1 MRFIN
6 STLHGL
12 LDYAAALAL
21 IIAPFVLGLQDQSA
35 LAHWA
40 SIAAGVGLIAY
51 SLLTNYRYSAVK
63 LIPFKLHLILD
74 LSAAVFFLVAPLIFS
89 FDSISQL
96 YYWVMGLGVLLVV
109 AFTNTQNA
117 NH

>member
-21 IIAPFVLGLQDQSA
+21 IIAPFVLGLQSQSA
-35 LAHWA
+35 LAHWI
-40 SIAAGVGLIAY
+40 SVAAGVGLIVY
-51 SLLTNYRYSAVK
+51 SLFTSYRYSAVK

-74 LSAAVFFLVAPLIFS
+74 LTAAAFFIIAPFVFS
-89 FDSISQL
+89 FDYIAQI
-96 YYWVMGLGVLLVV
+96 YYWVMGVGVLLVV
-109 AFTNTQNA
+109 GFTHTKPVTE
-117 NH
+117 